1 MFCLGGLLWL
11 CATRL
16 DLVADVGVLQSKA
29 TKATVK
35 DMAQASAVVK
45 KAKAPQYKDVG
56 MIFKHFDKKA
66 PWRLVVIHDASS
78 ATKGRAYSQEGVMV
92 LLMPDYLNY
101 DPRIHSISGVD
112 VKECF
117 GGTGHILSAHG
128 AKAKRI
134 SYSTSHAE
142 TLAAIAGLETSSL
155 VCLRL
160 AELLLPEKKPSL
172 QKLAALQEKGV
183 PFLPV
188 DAYTDCRDFLSLTTG
203 SASLPQDKSQRIYIL
218 AHREARLS
226 GRLRWVI
233 IVPTQSMLADALT
246 KVMISKQL
254 LHTLTTGEVCFRNEE
269 NHPIEARRLPQQEQ
283 IAEED
288 LELGDEKMLD
298 QQLSTKE
305 IHVGTTLCG

>member
-1 MFCLGGLLWL
+1 M
-11 CATRL
+11 
-16 DLVADVGVLQSKA
+16 
-29 TKATVK
+29 
-35 DMAQASAVVK
+35 
-45 KAKAPQYKDVG
+45 
-56 MIFKHFDKKA
+56 
-66 PWRLVVIHDASS
+66 
-78 ATKGRAYSQEGVMV
+78 
-92 LLMPDYLNY
+92 
-101 DPRIHSISGVD
+101 
-112 VKECF
+112 
-117 GGTGHILSAHG
+117 GTGHILSAHG

-155 VCLRL
+155 VSLRL

-188 DAYTDCRDFLSLTTG
+188 DAYTDCRDFFSLTTG

-288 LELGDEKMLD
+288 LELGDEKILD

-305 IHVGTTLCG
+305 IQLVQHYVDDNAGSYYGVATSRTSSSRPSMWLLTFLCLATVARSAAGGAFCPVSQDENAICTEEISENVSQKIIPMLWIFDHYDLGFDIWSGDTMARSTKTTIDYATAGDATTGTFDHPIDSQ